1 MTPIRYFKEC
11 PHCKHRNE
19 YPTKVGGGGIGELGY
34 IWSDH
39 IDFST
44 RPNHSKV
51 QRCLLCKSFFWD
63 DYKDDRESFQFY
75 VEALK
80 YFERKYVLTNI
91 FGFVN
96 KFIYGREKKLLN
108 KENLIYV
115 RTYILRSY
123 NVQIREYQV
132 NSISN
137 VDAPKKTKSEK
148 DKILFVDNA
157 KKLIHL
163 LKQIDS
169 KDLFLL
175 AELYRN
181 IGDFEEASRILN
193 QLPDSY
199 KKELLLKEIE
209 KRNSD
214 VIIINEITV
223 PIPTKKNKLI

>member
-34 IWSDH
+34 LWSDH
-39 IDFST
+39 IDYST
-44 RPNHSKV
+44 RSYHSKV
-51 QRCLLCKSFFWD
+51 QRCLFCKSFFWD
-63 DYKDDRESFQFY
+63 DNKTVIESFQFY

-80 YFERKYVLTNI
+80 YFERKYLLTTI
-91 FGFVN
+91 FGFIN
-96 KFIYGREKKLLN
+96 KFIFGREKKLLN

-123 NVQIREYQV
+123 NDQKREFIV

-137 VDAPKKTKSEK
+137 IDVPKNKTSEM
-148 DKILFVDNA
+148 DKKIFEDNA

-163 LKQIDS
+163 LNEINSD
-169 KDLFLL
+169 DFFLL
-175 AELYRN
+175 AELHRN
-181 IGDFEEASRILN
+181 IGEFDEAKRLLN

-209 KRNSD
+209 KRNCD

-223 PIPTKKNKLI
+223 PIPPKKTN

>member
-11 PHCKHRNE
+11 SHCKHQNE
-19 YPTKVGGGGIGELGY
+19 YPTKVGGGGIGEHGY

-39 IDFST
+39 IDFLT

-63 DYKDDRESFQFY
+63 EWKTVRESFQFH

-80 YFERKYVLTNI
+80 YFERKYLLTNI
-91 FGFVN
+91 FGFIN
-96 KFIYGREKKLLN
+96 KFIFGRDMKLIN
-108 KENLIYV
+108 KESLIYV
-115 RTYILRSY
+115 RTYILETY
-123 NVQIREYQV
+123 NDQKREFIV

-137 VDAPKKTKSEK
+137 VDVQKNKTSEK
-148 DKILFVDNA
+148 DKKIFEDNA
-157 KKLIHL
+157 KKLINL
-163 LKQIDS
+163 LNEINS
-169 KDLFLL
+169 TDLFLI

-181 IGDFEEASRILN
+181 IGEFDEAKRILN

-209 KRNSD
+209 KRNCD
-214 VIIINEITV
+214 VIIINKITV
-223 PIPTKKNKLI
+223 PIFPKKTN

>member
-19 YPTKVGGGGIGELGY
+19 YPNKVGGGKVRELGY

-51 QRCLLCKSFFWD
+51 QRCSLCKSFFWD
-63 DYKDDRESFQFY
+63 EWKTVRESFQFH

-80 YFERKYVLTNI
+80 YFERKYLLTNI

-96 KFIYGREKKLLN
+96 KFIYSREKKLLN
-108 KENLIYV
+108 KGNLINV
-115 RTYILRSY
+115 RTYILQSY
-123 NVQIREYQV
+123 NDQIREYQV

-137 VDAPKKTKSEK
+137 VDAPKNTTSEK

-163 LKQIDS
+163 LKQINS
-169 KDLFLL
+169 EDLFLL
-175 AELYRN
+175 SELYRN

-193 QLPDSY
+193 QLPDSN

-209 KRNSD
+209 KRNCD

-223 PIPTKKNKLI
+223 PVPPKKTN